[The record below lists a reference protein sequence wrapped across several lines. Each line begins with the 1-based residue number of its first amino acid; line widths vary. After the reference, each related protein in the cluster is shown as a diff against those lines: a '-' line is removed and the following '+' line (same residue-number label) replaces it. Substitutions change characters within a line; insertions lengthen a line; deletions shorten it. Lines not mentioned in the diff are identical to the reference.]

1 MRESS
6 AGADTAD
13 PEPRLAEKEC
23 IVAGLVAVTGTEG
36 AADNR

>member
-1 MRESS
+1 MREIS
-6 AGADTAD
+6 AGADSD

-23 IVAGLVAVTGTEG
+23 IVAGLVAVAGTEG